1 MDIDKLNKLRDIVY
15 RLLVI
20 HLNIKE
26 EPEVKTLIK
35 SIVTKIDDEVVLK
48 NLTCIKYVLNP
59 VYIHTKELVIE
70 EFSEDH
76 ISVVLLILKATKSSK
91 YKDYS
96 LLQLIDEFCSDYK
109 YKMML
114 DLFALYTPDNMQAN
128 YIDNLFNAE
137 NWDDD

>member
-1 MDIDKLNKLRDIVY
+1 MKMSKLDKLKDIVY

-35 SIVTKIDDEVVLK
+35 NLVTKIDDEEVLR
-48 NLTCIKYVLNP
+48 NLTYIKYVLNP
-59 VYIHTKELVIE
+59 VYIHTKKLIIE
-70 EFSEDH
+70 EFSEDN
-76 ISVVLLILKATKSSK
+76 ISAVLLILKATKSSK

-114 DLFALYTPDNMQAN
+114 DLFALYTPDNIQAN

>member
-1 MDIDKLNKLRDIVY
+1 MSRLDKLKNIVY

-35 SIVTKIDDEVVLK
+35 SIVTKIDDEEVLR
-48 NLTCIKYVLNP
+48 NLTYIKYVLNP
-59 VYIHTKELVIE
+59 VYMHTKKLVIE

-76 ISVVLLILKATKSSK
+76 ISAVLLILKATKSSK

-114 DLFALYTPDNMQAN
+114 DLFALYTPDYMQAN

-137 NWDDD
+137 IFEDD